1 MTAGEGSSNGPYS
14 PVMQSNAVVRW
25 WHEHPVAR
33 QLVSIAAG
41 AACFVLLWLAGA
53 GTIALAAGV
62 LFVIAET
69 LSVGARLLRAKQ
81 LF

>member
-1 MTAGEGSSNGPYS
+1 MK
-14 PVMQSNAVVRW
+14 SNAAVRW
-25 WHEHPVAR
+25 CHEHPVAW
-33 QLVSIAAG
+33 QLVSTAAG